1 VPTKLDP
8 RFLSVTAH
16 DLRGAVGV
24 IDGAMKE
31 LVREVSKDN
40 ADAPK
45 LTQMMVRS
53 TQRLLLLGDRLSSMA
68 KLMDGSPLE
77 LQENVD
83 LSALVKEAANR
94 AFAANARRNLRLQV
108 DGSPA
113 LVAVHA
119 QSFAAAVAEVTAL
132 FCSFSQAELK
142 VSVSRE
148 VDAVRVKFESDNA
161 SESVQRAL
169 RDRQATTQAN
179 AGINFA
185 EAVVSMHHGT
195 LELAD
200 NDGSNA
206 ALSLLLRRAL

>member
-1 VPTKLDP
+1 MPTKPDP
-8 RFLSVTAH
+8 RFLSITAH

-53 TQRLLLLGDRLSSMA
+53 TQRLLLLGDRLSSLA
-68 KLMDGSPLE
+68 KLMDGSELE
-77 LQENVD
+77 LSDNVD
-83 LSALVKEAANR
+83 LSALVKDAANR
-94 AFAANARRNLRLQV
+94 AFSAHARRNLRLQV
-108 DGSPA
+108 EGAATS
-113 LVAVHA
+113 VAVHT
-119 QSFAAAVAEVTAL
+119 QSFAAAVAELTAL
-132 FCSFSQAELK
+132 FCSFSQAELR

-148 VDAVRVKFESDNA
+148 IDAVRVKFESDNA
-161 SESVQRAL
+161 SESVHRAL

-185 EAVVSMHHGT
+185 EAVVSRHHGT
-195 LELAD
+195 VEVSD
-200 NDGSNA
+200 SDGSNA
-206 ALSLLLRRAL
+206 AISLLLQRPL